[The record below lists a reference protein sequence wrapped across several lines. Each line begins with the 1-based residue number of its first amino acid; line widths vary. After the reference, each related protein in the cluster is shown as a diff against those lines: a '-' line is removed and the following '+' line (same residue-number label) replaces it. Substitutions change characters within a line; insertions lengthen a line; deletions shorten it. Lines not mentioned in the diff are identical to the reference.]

1 MASTA
6 CAPASPPGDGTGWGK
21 VTEMLRGRR
30 HLDQDLWVCEL
41 LEAVFCTA
49 FIMHLLKQVSSHE
62 FIILESRLNA
72 KKGQMLQPVFD

>member
-1 MASTA
+1 M
-6 CAPASPPGDGTGWGK
+6 GWDK

-49 FIMHLLKQVSSHE
+49 FIIYIFNAFVKAG
-62 FIILESRLNA
+62 FIT
-72 KKGQMLQPVFD
+72 